1 MLIHLTHSAGPQT
14 FSHSIDFMFEG
25 KLYTINESD
34 CELNAG
40 VWSSNNGGEC
50 TVNVTPELCATSRGT
65 WHTEDGGWCTVDPG
79 NKHVMGTFVDM
90 LTAPS
95 NNITARHLTTRSLN
109 EADMKV
115 AMKGYGDVAVKNIML
130 GAVLGLA
137 VSAILV
143 LLAKSVQAAWG
154 RRSDA
159 RTTRCVLVSGDVEG
173 GYRDAKV
180 ELEQEGTRM
189 Q

>member
-14 FSHSIDFMFEG
+14 FYHLIHFMFEG
-25 KLYTINESD
+25 RVYTISESD
-34 CELNAG
+34 CESNAG
-40 VWSSNNGGEC
+40 VWSSNNGGSC

-65 WHTEDGGWCTVDPG
+65 WHTENSGSCTVDPG
-79 NKHVMGTFVDM
+79 NEHVMGTFVDM

-95 NNITARHLTTRSLN
+95 NNVTARHLTRSLN

-115 AMKGYGDVAVKNIML
+115 AIKGYSNNIML

-143 LLAKSVQAAWG
+143 LLAKSVQTAWG
-154 RRSDA
+154 RRA

-173 GYRDAKV
+173 GYKDAK
-180 ELEQEGTRM
+180 LEPEQKRMRM